1 MARRMLAN
9 VRFGVGA
16 LALVVSAGALGC
28 SNKHQDDLPAL
39 SKTEEVEIPS
49 VPVPPANGPKL
60 GAVAEVTPVMD
71 RPSTTG
77 KQLGYLHAGALVAR
91 AEKPYST
98 DKCPGGW
105 YPVRPAG
112 FVCAGESATL
122 DLKHPTLVA
131 MAQGPK
137 LDQPS
142 PFVYG
147 RMKSEGPLLERD
159 TDKENAVKEVGK
171 LRRRSIIAVVG
182 SWNAMDPE
190 GKMQRLALTP
200 SGQFV
205 RASDLE
211 PVVASEFKGVELDD
225 KTELPVAFVVKRGIR
240 AWQVEKGEADKLDPL
255 EYHQILKLTGK
266 FRTVGPLKYWGLADG
281 RYARHRDVLVVRK
294 RNAWPDFAQ
303 GDQKWMDV
311 SIVTNTLVLYEG
323 RKPVFVTLISTGRDR
338 LGDPKTSAST
348 AQGSFELTGK
358 HVTASKF
365 NPKGIEELFD
375 VYDAPW
381 AIQLSSGQ
389 MLIGAPW
396 HDRFGIENGQGQIQ
410 LSPSDALRVWHWADP
425 QLPDGWHGISQPGEK
440 KVYVVVRK

>member
-1 MARRMLAN
+1 MFTA
-9 VRFGVGA
+9 VPFGA
-16 LALVVSAGALGC
+16 LSLALVVSAAAPAC
-28 SNKHQDDLPAL
+28 SKKHDDLPSL
-39 SKTEEVEIPS
+39 SKTEEVEVPS
-49 VPVPPANGPKL
+49 VPIPPANGPKL

-77 KQLGYLHAGALVAR
+77 KQIGYLHAGALVAR
-91 AEKPYST
+91 AEKPFNN

-105 YPVRPAG
+105 YPVRPRG
-112 FVCAGESATL
+112 FVCAGDTATV

-137 LDQPS
+137 LDQPA

-147 RMKSEGPLLERD
+147 RLKNESGLFERD
-159 TDKENAVKEVGK
+159 TDKESAVKEVGK

-205 RASDLE
+205 KATDLE
-211 PVVASEFKGVELDD
+211 PVTGSEFKGVELND
-225 KTELPVAFVVKRGIR
+225 KTELPVAFVVKRGVR

-255 EYHQILKLTGK
+255 EFHQVLHLTGK
-266 FRTVGPLKYWGLADG
+266 FRTVGPLKYWGTADG
-281 RYARHRDVLVVRK
+281 RYARHRDVITVRR
-294 RNAWPDFAQ
+294 RNAWPDFAE
-303 GDQKWMDV
+303 GDQKWIDV
-311 SIVTNTLVLYEG
+311 SIVTNTMVLYEG
-323 RKPVFVTLISTGRDR
+323 KKPVFVTLVSTGRDR
-338 LGDPKTSAST
+338 LGDPKATAST
-348 AQGSFELTGK
+348 AQGSFELSGK

-381 AIQLSSGQ
+381 AIQLTSGQ

-396 HDRFGIENGQGQIQ
+396 HNRFGIENGQGQIQ
-410 LSPSDALRVWHWADP
+410 MSPHDALRVWQWVEP
-425 QLPDGWHGISQPGEK
+425 EVPEGWHGVSLPGEK
-440 KVYVVVRK
+440 KVHVVVRK

>member
-1 MARRMLAN
+1 MFTA
-9 VRFGVGA
+9 VPFGA
-16 LALVVSAGALGC
+16 LSLALVVTAAAPAC
-28 SNKHQDDLPAL
+28 SKQQDDLPSL
-39 SKTEEVEIPS
+39 SKTEEVEVPS
-49 VPVPPANGPKL
+49 VPIPPADGPKL
-60 GAVAEVTPVMD
+60 GAVVEVTPVMD

-91 AEKPYST
+91 AEKPFNT
-98 DKCPGGW
+98 DKCPGCW
-105 YPVRPAG
+105 YPVRPRG
-112 FVCAGESATL
+112 FVCAGETATV

-137 LDQPS
+137 LDQPA

-147 RMKSEGPLLERD
+147 RLKNESGLFERD
-159 TDKENAVKEVGK
+159 TDKESAVKEVGK

-205 RASDLE
+205 KATDLE
-211 PVVASEFKGVELDD
+211 PVTGSEFKGVELND
-225 KTELPVAFVVKRGIR
+225 KTELPVAFVVKRGVR

-255 EYHQILKLTGK
+255 EFHQVLHLTGK
-266 FRTVGPLKYWGLADG
+266 FRTVGPLKYWGTADG
-281 RYARHRDVLVVRK
+281 RYARHRDVITVRR
-294 RNAWPDFAQ
+294 RNAWPDFAE
-303 GDQKWMDV
+303 GDQKWIDV
-311 SIVTNTLVLYEG
+311 SIVTNTMVLYEG
-323 RKPVFVTLISTGRDR
+323 KKPVFVTLVSTGRDR
-338 LGDPKTSAST
+338 LGDPKATAST
-348 AQGSFELTGK
+348 AQGSFELSGK

-381 AIQLSSGQ
+381 AIQLTSGQ

-396 HDRFGIENGQGQIQ
+396 HNRFGIENGQGQIQ
-410 LSPSDALRVWHWADP
+410 MSPHDALRVWQWVEP
-425 QLPDGWHGISQPGEK
+425 EVPEGWHGVSLPGEK
-440 KVYVVVRK
+440 KVHVVVRK